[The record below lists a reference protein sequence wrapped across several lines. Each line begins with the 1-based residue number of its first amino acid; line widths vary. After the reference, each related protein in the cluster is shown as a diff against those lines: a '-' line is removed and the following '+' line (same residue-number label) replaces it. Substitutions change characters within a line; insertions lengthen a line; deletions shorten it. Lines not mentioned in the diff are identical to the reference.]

1 MSVSLFLPHEVPE
14 SALYILTVLY
24 ALVLVYLMC
33 SANVSLGSRV
43 RPRIFGKGLVARVW
57 LSILRLRDLE
67 YSAGSGVKRV
77 VWVLLVFRI
86 RLF

>member
-43 RPRIFGKGLVARVW
+43 RPRIIFFLLNFNLSQSVNMLCFLYYVNTFALTLANRVKLVR
-57 LSILRLRDLE
+57 
-67 YSAGSGVKRV
+67 
-77 VWVLLVFRI
+77 
-86 RLF
+86 